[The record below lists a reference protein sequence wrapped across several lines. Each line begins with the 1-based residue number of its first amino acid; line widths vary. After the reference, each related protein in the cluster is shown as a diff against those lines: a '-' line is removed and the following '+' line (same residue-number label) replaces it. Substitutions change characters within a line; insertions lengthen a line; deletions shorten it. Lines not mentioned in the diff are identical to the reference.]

1 MDEFEHVLQEQREV
15 EYLLREDEFYEG
27 DNPMEEP
34 TNVDDSPE
42 MESLSSE
49 EEIELEDGE
58 VVFREV
64 NVM

>member
-1 MDEFEHVLQEQREV
+1 M
-15 EYLLREDEFYEG
+15 LREDEFYEG

-34 TNVDDSPE
+34 TNIDDSPE

-58 VVFREV
+58 TVFREV
-64 NVM
+64 NVI